1 MKPLLFACVLLLA
14 LAIGAGAALVGSS
27 VLRGPD
33 ERPGALAA
41 PARAEPAEAPIGPEL
56 EGLRAEIA
64 MLSGRL
70 AKVQDELGRLR
81 DAAERTPVQPASLEG
96 SGAAAK
102 VEVPPIQRQAVLQ
115 ILEEERQR
123 EEDEREAQRKE
134 RELRAIENRA
144 GRVARELG
152 MSPADERRLVELMVI
167 ETQRRDELIAQV
179 RDGGF
184 DRETMRQSMQELQR
198 WRSDELAKSFGPS
211 LAQQIGEQGADWGGG
226 GRRRGGNFGL
236 GGGGPGGGGAQGDF
250 FLGAQPGGGPQG
262 GKAPP
267 PKNP

>member
-1 MKPLLFACVLLLA
+1 MKPLLFACVLLIA

-27 VLRGPD
+27 VLCGPEDRPDLLAGPD
-33 ERPGALAA
+33 
-41 PARAEPAEAPIGPEL
+41 RAQPVEAPIGPEL

-81 DAAERTPVQPASLEG
+81 DAADRTPVQPAQLEG
-96 SGAAAK
+96 AGVAAK

-123 EEDEREAQRKE
+123 EEDEREAQRQE

-144 GRVARELG
+144 GRVAKELG

-167 ETQRRDELIAQV
+167 ETQKRDELISQV

-184 DRETMRQSMQELQR
+184 DRDTMRQSMQELQR
-198 WRSDELAKSFGPS
+198 WRTDELAKSFGPS
-211 LAQQIGEQGADWGGG
+211 LAQQIGELGADWGGG

-236 GGGGPGGGGAQGDF
+236 GGGPGGGGGQGDF

>member
-1 MKPLLFACVLLLA
+1 MKPLLLACVLLTA

-27 VLRGPD
+27 VLCDPEDRPDPLAGPD
-33 ERPGALAA
+33 
-41 PARAEPAEAPIGPEL
+41 RAQPVEAPIGPEL

-81 DAAERTPVQPASLEG
+81 DAADRTPVQPASLES

-102 VEVPPIQRQAVLQ
+102 VEIPPIQRQAVLQ

-123 EEDEREAQRKE
+123 EEDEREAQRQE

-144 GRVARELG
+144 GRVAKELG

-167 ETQRRDELIAQV
+167 ETQKRDELISQV

-184 DRETMRQSMQELQR
+184 DRDTMRQSMQELQR
-198 WRSDELAKSFGPS
+198 WRTDELAKSFGPS
-211 LAQQIGEQGADWGGG
+211 LAQQIGELGADWGGG

-236 GGGGPGGGGAQGDF
+236 GGGPGGGGGQGDF
-250 FLGAQPGGGPQG
+250 FLGAQPGGDSQG
-262 GKAPP
+262 AKAPP